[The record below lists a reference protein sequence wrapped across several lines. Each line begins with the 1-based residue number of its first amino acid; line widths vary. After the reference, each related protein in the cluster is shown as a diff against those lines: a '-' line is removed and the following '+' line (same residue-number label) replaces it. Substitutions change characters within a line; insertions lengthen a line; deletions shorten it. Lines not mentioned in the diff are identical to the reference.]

1 MLKAIA
7 VIAIVLATGLAIVLV
22 LALTKPD
29 QFSVERSLV
38 IKAPA
43 ATIYPLV
50 ADFHRWTGWSPY
62 EDRDPAM
69 TRTYG
74 GAAQGRGATY
84 AWDGNSN
91 VGAGRMEILEANA
104 PSLLRIK
111 LDFERPFEG
120 HNRAEFSFAP
130 QGDATLVTWT
140 MHCPAPLLSKVMQVF
155 INLDRMIGKDFEAGL
170 AGLQRLT
177 EKSPVP
183 R

>member
-7 VIAIVLATGLAIVLV
+7 VIAILLATGLAIVLV

-104 PSLLRIK
+104 PSLAAHQARFRASVRRPQQGRVQLRAAGRCHARDVDHA
-111 LDFERPFEG
+111 LPGAAAVQG
-120 HNRAEFSFAP
+120 H
-130 QGDATLVTWT
+130 
-140 MHCPAPLLSKVMQVF
+140 
-155 INLDRMIGKDFEAGL
+155 AGL
-170 AGLQRLT
+170 HQPWTG
-177 EKSPVP
+177 
-183 R
+183 